1 MKRFLLLLWIAL
13 LCLPALADSD
23 PYDNLTVLA
32 TASKLTDEQ
41 GKTLEL
47 LGFHSKYKE
56 KLVGLYFSQGDQ
68 QVRFYMNEATWTKFR
83 ADLVNA
89 RSQWTT
95 LQAREFEGEGEVT
108 GYKVGNRLATLR
120 LNLRGATELSD
131 KRLLMNA
138 IGGAT
143 GRPLRISVSLK
154 DQELQQLVD
163 DFHKIDD
170 FLNQKQ

>member
-1 MKRFLLLLWIAL
+1 MAL
-13 LCLPALADSD
+13 LCLPGLAQDD
-23 PYDNLTVLA
+23 PYDHLTVLA

-47 LGFHSKYKE
+47 MGFHSKYKE

-83 ADLVNA
+83 ADLVKA
-89 RSQWTT
+89 RSEWAT

-120 LNLRGATELSD
+120 LNLQGATALSD

-138 IGGAT
+138 TGGAT
-143 GRPLRISVSLK
+143 GHPLRISLSLK
-154 DQELQQLVD
+154 DQELQMLVD

-170 FLNQKQ
+170 FLNQKP

>member
-1 MKRFLLLLWIAL
+1 MKHFLLLILMAL
-13 LCLPALADSD
+13 LCLPALADD

-47 LGFHSKYKE
+47 MGFHSKYKE

-83 ADLVNA
+83 ADLLKA
-89 RSQWTT
+89 RDDWGN
-95 LQAREFEGEGEVT
+95 LQSRQFETEGEVL

-120 LNLRGATELSD
+120 LGLQGATDLSA
-131 KRLLMNA
+131 KRLMMNA
-138 IGGAT
+138 TGGAS
-143 GRPLRISVSLK
+143 GAPLRISVALK
-154 DQELQQLVD
+154 QDNLNQLVE

-170 FLNQKQ
+170 FLTK

>member
-1 MKRFLLLLWIAL
+1 MAL
-13 LCLPALADSD
+13 LCLPALADD

-47 LGFHSKYKE
+47 MGFHSKYKE

-83 ADLVNA
+83 ADLLKA
-89 RSQWTT
+89 RDDWEN
-95 LQAREFEGEGEVT
+95 LQSRQFESEGEVL
-108 GYKVGNRLATLR
+108 GYKVGNRLANLR
-120 LNLRGATELSD
+120 LGLQGATDLSA
-131 KRLLMNA
+131 KRLMMNA
-138 IGGAT
+138 TGGAS
-143 GRPLRISVSLK
+143 GAPLRISVALK
-154 DQELQQLVD
+154 QDNLNQLVD

-170 FLNQKQ
+170 FLTK

>member
-1 MKRFLLLLWIAL
+1 MKRILFLLLMAL
-13 LCLPALADSD
+13 LCLPALADD

-47 LGFHSKYKE
+47 MGFHSKYKE

-83 ADLVNA
+83 ADL
-89 RSQWTT
+89 
-95 LQAREFEGEGEVT
+95 LQARDDWANLQSRQFETEGEVT
-108 GYKVGNRLATLR
+108 GYKVGNRLGTLR
-120 LNLRGATELSD
+120 LALQGATDLSA
-131 KRLLMNA
+131 KRLMMNA
-138 IGGAT
+138 TGGAS
-143 GRPLRISVSLK
+143 GAPLRISVALK
-154 DQELQQLVD
+154 QDNLEQMVE

-170 FLNQKQ
+170 FLTK